1 MPAPQSEEPS
11 MATSKT
17 RAPARKATKPAK
29 RVSSAKRKPQTAAPG
44 AQFPPLKAE
53 EMGALLQVLKQHE
66 KALRAHKGVF
76 KVDVGYR
83 WKDGLLTGE
92 VALRVHVKEK
102 KPIAA
107 LEAKDV
113 LPKEMGG
120 FPVDVI
126 QSHIKLHRN
135 TRRNPIVGG
144 VETRNVNVT
153 VNPLGTLGAVVFDA
167 ANNNAPMAL
176 SNHHVYVSTRPN
188 GAAGEQANQPGN
200 TNNADAI
207 GIVARSNRAL
217 DCAVVTLNGVRPAST
232 TIIDF
237 AGGIKGVIDPVIGLR
252 VTKSGRTTGTTR
264 GMIEGVSADEFTV
277 VPVPGQWQ
285 ELSRPGDSG
294 SIWLEQD
301 SHASVG
307 LHYAGEDETDT
318 PAPADE
324 RAWAKRAARVAA
336 RLNINLRRKAILA
349 DTGTHGPALATFRD
363 RLLLGWAGT
372 GNLRLNFMQATDGLN
387 FGNKVTLGDTSPDAP
402 ALTVFRSRYVVAW
415 IGVGNRRL
423 NVMQSGDGVTWTN
436 KVILADA
443 SDSSPA
449 LAVFN
454 NQLYIAW
461 RGVGNNQ
468 LNVMRSSSG
477 STWTNKRTLGDT
489 TTAGPGLVSF
499 AGRLRLAWRGV
510 GNNRL
515 NIISSADGLSFSGKR
530 TLADKTTSK
539 PSLHVHGRRLFLA
552 WQGVGNN
559 RLNVLESGDG
569 TTFVNKVILRET
581 CIDGPV
587 LATLGNDLVWGWTGT
602 DAQHRLNTLLYD
614 LRG

>member
-1 MPAPQSEEPS
+1 

-29 RVSSAKRKPQTAAPG
+29 KASGAAKGARPARLPQTAAKG
-44 AQFPPLKAE
+44 ALFHPLKSD
-53 EMGALLQVLKQHE
+53 EMGALLQVLKEHE

-83 WKDGLLTGE
+83 WKDGLMTGE
-92 VALRVHVKEK
+92 VALRAHVKQK

-113 LPKEMGG
+113 LPAELGG

-126 QSHIKLHRN
+126 QSNIELHRN

-144 VETRNVNVT
+144 VATNNVNFGGG
-153 VNPLGTLGAVVFDA
+153 GTLGAVVFDA
-167 ANNNAPMAL
+167 LGNNAALAL
-176 SNHHVYVSTRPN
+176 SNHHVYVGGRPN
-188 GAAGEQANQPGN
+188 AAVGDQANQPAN
-200 TNNADAI
+200 NANADAI
-207 GIVARSNRAL
+207 GTVARSNRAL
-217 DCAVVTLNGVRPAST
+217 DCAVVTLNGTRPAST
-232 TIIDF
+232 TIVDF
-237 AGGIKGVIDPVIGLR
+237 VGGIKGVVDPAIGMR

-264 GMIEGVSADEFTV
+264 GMVEGVSADEFTV

-285 ELSRPGDSG
+285 EISAPGDSG
-294 SIWLEQD
+294 SIWLEQE

-307 LHYAGEDETDT
+307 LHFAGETS
-318 PAPADE
+318 ALPADE
-324 RAWAKRAARVAA
+324 RAWAKRAARVAT
-336 RLNINLRRKAILA
+336 RLNIHLRRKAILG
-349 DTGTHGPALATFRD
+349 DTSTNGPALATFRD
-363 RLLLGWAGT
+363 RLLLGWVGT

-387 FGNKVTLGDTSPDAP
+387 FSNKVTLSDTSPDAP
-402 ALTVFRSRYVVAW
+402 ALTVFRGRYVVAW
-415 IGVGNRRL
+415 IGVGTRRL
-423 NVMQSGDGVTWTN
+423 NIMQSGDGVNWTN
-436 KVILADA
+436 KVILAET

-468 LNVMRSSSG
+468 LNVMRSANG
-477 STWTNKRTLGDT
+477 TTWSNKRTLGDT
-489 TTAGPGLVSF
+489 TTAGPALASF

-510 GNNRL
+510 GNNQL
-515 NIISSADGLSFSGKR
+515 NIISSADGQSFSGKR
-530 TLADKTTSK
+530 TLADTTTSK
-539 PSLHVHGRRLFLA
+539 PGLHAHGRSLFLV

-569 TTFVNKVILRET
+569 TTFGNKVILRET